1 LLLRV
6 RALFSFDIEN
16 VATNSSAETDAIFP
30 PEKRRE
36 TEDILFKMDVPW
48 QINLFSDVEH
58 GFSVRGDLKNERIT
72 WAKEQAFLQAV
83 HWFDRFIK
91 K

>member
-1 LLLRV
+1 MLTL
-6 RALFSFDIEN
+6 N
-16 VATNSSAETDAIFP
+16 TETDQIFP
-30 PEKRRE
+30 PEKRRQ
-36 TEDILFKMDVPW
+36 TEDILFTKDVPW
-48 QINLFSDVEH
+48 QINLFSDVQH
-58 GFSVRGDLKNERIT
+58 GFATRGDLKSERVT